1 MKGSE
6 VMSDQVSCQTI
17 VELVTA
23 YLEDDLPA
31 SERDRFERHLTVCP
45 GCVEYL
51 AQIRVTAR
59 LSGQRLR
66 EDTLDPEYRHELLG
80 VFRRWQNDPRG

>member
-1 MKGSE
+1 MKGCE
-6 VMSDQVSCQTI
+6 VMSDEMSCQAM
-17 VELVTA
+17 VGLVTA

-31 SERDRFERHLTVCP
+31 SERDRFERHLKVCP

-51 AQIRVTAR
+51 AQMRVTTR

-66 EDTLDPEYRHELLG
+66 EDTLDPEYRDELLG
-80 VFRRWQNDPRG
+80 VFRSWRDDSRG

>member
-1 MKGSE
+1 MT
-6 VMSDQVSCQTI
+6 DQMSCQTM

-51 AQIRVTAR
+51 AQIRATTR

-66 EDTLDPEYRHELLG
+66 EHTLDPDYRDELLG
-80 VFRRWQNDPRG
+80 VFRRWRNDSHG